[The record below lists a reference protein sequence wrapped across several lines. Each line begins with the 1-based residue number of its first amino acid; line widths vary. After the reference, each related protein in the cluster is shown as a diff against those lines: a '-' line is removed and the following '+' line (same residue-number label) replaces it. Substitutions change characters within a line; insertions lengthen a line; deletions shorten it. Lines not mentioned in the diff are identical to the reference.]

1 MMYFLYSL
9 QTLGELVGSGVAQ
22 FYGRAYTQGTAV
34 NFTLPLDF
42 MGLSSTSQLVFSGAV
57 TDPVLLQVESG
68 PLPIDQRR
76 VVLTCASPFG
86 VVVENPG
93 EVANWLVPAVF
104 DGGPVPYDAFPLGSG
119 TMVAASFDAE
129 FLAEDV
135 TAQLIEPLFSPNPM
149 EPTMSIQDTIA
160 PLGHTIIA
168 LDQPITTL
176 ADAQAWAQHL
186 EFVSGPVEQHGAVL
200 VVPFADLVQAEA
212 FAAMDPVKT
221 SYRIMA
227 VCYAGA
233 SGQEPELAASV
244 AAALADSA
252 DPALPFNGVNLPGLT
267 PVEPQHQLSRTRIEQ
282 ALQHGVCMVVTG
294 PDGVPEIVRA
304 LSTYS
309 QTPEG
314 EADDLL
320 LDINGA
326 LVLDYVRSV
335 CRRYIRMQ
343 PRRKNTE
350 RTRRDLRSGLLGVCM
365 KLDDAEILKNVR
377 QRKDAL
383 TVLADPND
391 EYRANVRIPADWVR
405 GMHVVAATLD
415 VY

>member
-1 MMYFLYSL
+1 
-9 QTLGELVGSGVAQ
+9 
-22 FYGRAYTQGTAV
+22 
-34 NFTLPLDF
+34 
-42 MGLSSTSQLVFSGAV
+42 
-57 TDPVLLQVESG
+57 
-68 PLPIDQRR
+68 
-76 VVLTCASPFG
+76 
-86 VVVENPG
+86 
-93 EVANWLVPAVF
+93 
-104 DGGPVPYDAFPLGSG
+104 
-119 TMVAASFDAE
+119 
-129 FLAEDV
+129 
-135 TAQLIEPLFSPNPM
+135 
-149 EPTMSIQDTIA
+149 MSIQDTIA

-200 VVPFADLVQAEA
+200 VVPFADLDAAEA
-212 FAAMDPVKT
+212 FAAMAPVKT
-221 SYRIMA
+221 SYRIVA

-233 SGQEPELAASV
+233 VGQEPELAASV